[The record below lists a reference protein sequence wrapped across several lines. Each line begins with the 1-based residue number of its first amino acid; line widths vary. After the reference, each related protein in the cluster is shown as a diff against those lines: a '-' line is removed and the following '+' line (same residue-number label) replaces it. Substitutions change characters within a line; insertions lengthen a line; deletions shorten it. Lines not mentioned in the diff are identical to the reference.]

1 MLGQLSGQQEPDSC
15 LNLSGGDGG
24 PLVVVSKFAGLCSN
38 PLKEV
43 VDKGVHDAH
52 SLGRHTSVRMNLFQH
67 LREEIRVQGR
77 EWSKGLRVARS
88 QGLKVSGSQGLKV

>member
-1 MLGQLSGQQEPDSC
+1 MSQFAC
-15 LNLSGGDGG
+15 LCGD
-24 PLVVVSKFAGLCSN
+24 PLE
-38 PLKEV
+38 EV